1 MTINGHMKTECLNKP
16 IFEFV
21 SMKANGKDWN
31 SIVFIVNSSCVGS
44 NSQDC
49 FVYKGVTAFRVIL

>member
-1 MTINGHMKTECLNKP
+1 M
-16 IFEFV
+16 V
-21 SMKANGKDWN
+21 KDWN
-31 SIVFIVNSSCVGS
+31 SIVFIVNSSFIGS